1 MTMANKRPM
10 VLIILDGWGYREDSN
25 SNAILQANT
34 PVLDN
39 LNADYPHMLIQ
50 TSGMAVGLPDGQMGN
65 SEVGHVNLGAGRV
78 VYQDFTRITKA
89 ISDGDFQTNTVLC
102 NAVDKAVKKNKAV
115 HIFGLLSPGGVHS
128 HEDHIFSMI
137 DLAKARGATKIY
149 LHAFLDGRDTPPRS
163 AMPSLIKAEKKLSS
177 LFKQGEGKAQ
187 IASVIG
193 RYYAMD
199 RDQRWDRIEA
209 AYNLMVSGE
218 ANFRYKSAIIALE
231 AAYERNENDEF
242 VRASAIIDDQEN
254 SISVND
260 DDTLIF
266 MNFRADRA
274 RQFSRCFTEKE
285 FTGFTRK
292 TVPVLSDFVML
303 TQYSA
308 EIKASC
314 AFTPQVLVNVMGE
327 WLEKHN
333 KTQLRISET
342 EKYAHVTFF
351 FSGGK
356 EDAFTGEQRIL
367 VPSPNVA
374 TYDLQ
379 PEMNSALLTDKL
391 VDAIE
396 SGNFDFI
403 VCNYPNGDMVGHTG
417 NLDAAISACEAVDTA
432 VGRVISALKTMDG
445 ECLITAD
452 HGNAEQMLDEISGQ
466 AHTAHTCEPVPLIYV
481 GRKAIPAE
489 NGTLSDISPTLLY
502 LMNMPQPAEMTG
514 SSLMKLK
521 NDDQ

>member
-1 MTMANKRPM
+1 M
-10 VLIILDGWGYREDSN
+10 VLLILDGWGHREDSS
-25 SNAILQANT
+25 SNAIFHANT

-39 LNADYPHMLIQ
+39 LNDNYPHMLIQ

-89 ISDGDFQTNTVLC
+89 ISDGDFQKNTVLC
-102 NAVDKAVKKNKAV
+102 NAVDKASKTNKAV

-128 HEDHIFSMI
+128 HEDHIFAMI
-137 DLAKARGATKIY
+137 DLAKARGANKIY

-163 AMPSLIKAEKKLSS
+163 AMPSLVKAEQKLST
-177 LFKQGEGKAQ
+177 LFKANEGEAQ
-187 IASVIG
+187 IASIIG

-199 RDQRWDRIEA
+199 RDQRWDRVEA
-209 AYNLMVSGE
+209 AYNLMVLGE
-218 ANFRYKSAIIALE
+218 GSFQYESAITALE
-231 AAYERNENDEF
+231 AAYLRNENDEF
-242 VRASAIIDDQEN
+242 VHASAITNDQG
-254 SISVND
+254 SQIKVND

-285 FTGFTRK
+285 FTGFSRK
-292 TVPVLSDFVML
+292 VIPKLSDFVML

-308 EIKASC
+308 DIKAPC
-314 AFTPQVLVNVMGE
+314 AFAPQALANVMGE
-327 WLEKHN
+327 WLEKQN

-351 FSGGK
+351 FSGGQEEEFK
-356 EDAFTGEQRIL
+356 GEQRIL
-367 VPSPNVA
+367 VSSPNVA

-379 PEMNSALLTDKL
+379 PEMNSVLLTDKL
-391 VDAIE
+391 VNAIE
-396 SGNFDFI
+396 SGDFDFI

-417 NLDAAISACEAVDTA
+417 NFDAAITACEAVDTA
-432 VGRVISALKTMDG
+432 VGRVIAALEKEGG

-452 HGNAEQMLDEISGQ
+452 HGNAEQMLDVNSGQ

-481 GRKAIPAE
+481 GRKATTVKT
-489 NGTLSDISPTLLY
+489 GTLSDISPTLLY
-502 LMNMPQPAEMTG
+502 LMNMPQPNEMTG
-514 SSLMKLK
+514 KSLIQLV
-521 NDDQ
+521 N